1 MLTISQLLI
10 KEELSNTPNYR
21 KFLYTQPYV
30 MVMNLLALSDLIS
43 AWLIHSL
50 EPVLPFCLVPPY
62 QCLCLSVA
70 FVPNGL
76 YVYML

>member
-1 MLTISQLLI
+1 
-10 KEELSNTPNYR
+10 
-21 KFLYTQPYV
+21 
-30 MVMNLLALSDLIS
+30 MVMSLLAPSDLIS

-50 EPVLPFCLVPPY
+50 GPVHLFHLAPPY
-62 QCLCLSVA
+62 QCLCPSVA